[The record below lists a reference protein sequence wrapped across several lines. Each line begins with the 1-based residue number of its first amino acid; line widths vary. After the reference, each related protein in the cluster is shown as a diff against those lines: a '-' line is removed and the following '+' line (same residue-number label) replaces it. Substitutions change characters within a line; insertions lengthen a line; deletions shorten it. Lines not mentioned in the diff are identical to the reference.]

1 MKKWLIFLIAVSL
14 LGGIFAGAEEEKKEL
29 TLKEAIY
36 QALKNNL
43 DLQVQ
48 MSDAELSRQSLRI
61 NKAIFIPTLNLS
73 GNVSE
78 SNVPSSGFLSGAEVT
93 KDNDTSMSMTLAQQ
107 LPIGGTLSFDV
118 YNGRSTTNTIWS
130 TVNPYLSSRARLT
143 LNQPLLKNFGMI
155 ATKSE
160 IYIASNNLKMARY
173 QLRQNII
180 DLVYNVEQAYW
191 NLVLAHQSYEAT
203 ETALKRAQDL
213 LKQNEIKVKVG
224 SAAPIE
230 ILTAKADVAS
240 NESALIQADRNIQT
254 AEENLK
260 RILNM
265 SKEPA
270 TIFPSDKPEIKKMP
284 VDFNEF
290 LEEGLN
296 NRPDMERAKLDL
308 ENYKIRVKYAKNQA
322 LPELNVSAYYYT
334 TGRGGTLYDYA
345 PGASPLDPDFDP
357 DTDLILQVKKSI
369 WDSLDE
375 VFSNLYKN
383 YSISLNLRIPIG
395 FAREKAQLA
404 QAKINMKRS
413 LLTLQN
419 TENTV
424 YSEIKEVIK
433 QLEANQKLV
442 EADRIAQELQEQ
454 RLKAE
459 EKRLSVGLS
468 TNFVVLDYQRQYAN
482 SQTQSLR
489 STIEYTMTLARI
501 NQILARTFDVY
512 DIKFKDFIK

>member
-14 LGGIFAGAEEEKKEL
+14 LGGFFARAEEEKKEL
-29 TLKEAIY
+29 SLKDAIY
-36 QALKNNL
+36 NALKNNL
-43 DLQVQ
+43 DLQIQ
-48 MSDAELSRQSLRI
+48 MSDTELSRQSLRI

-73 GNVSE
+73 GNTSE
-78 SNVPSSGFLSGAEVT
+78 SNEPSADFLSGTEISKSNV
-93 KDNDTSMSMTLAQQ
+93 MSLNVGLNQQ
-107 LPIGGTLSFDV
+107 LPIGGVITFELFNRKSTS
-118 YNGRSTTNTIWS
+118 NNARSS
-130 TVNPYLSSRARLT
+130 VNPYLRSYAQLS
-143 LNQPLLKNFGMI
+143 LNQPLLKNFGMT
-155 ATKSE
+155 ATKRE
-160 IYIASNNLKMARY
+160 IYIASNSLKMAKH

-180 DLVYNVEQAYW
+180 TLVYNVEQAYW

-203 ETALKRAQDL
+203 QMALKRAQDL
-213 LKQNEIKVKVG
+213 LKQNEIRVKVG

-240 NESALIQADRNIQT
+240 NESALIQAERTIQT

-270 TIFPSDKPEIKKMP
+270 TLIPSDKPEIKKIP
-284 VDFNEF
+284 VDFNAF

-308 ENYKIRVKYAKNQA
+308 ENFKIGVRYAKNQM
-322 LPELNVSAYYYT
+322 LPELNVNAYYYT
-334 TGRGGTLYDYA
+334 TGRGGDVKA
-345 PGASPLDPDFDP
+345 PKPGTDPFSPNFNPE
-357 DTDLILQVKKSI
+357 TDLEVVAELTI

-383 YSISLNLRIPIG
+383 YGVTLNLRIPIG
-395 FAREKAQLA
+395 FAREKAMLA
-404 QAKINMKRS
+404 QARINMKRS
-413 LLTLQN
+413 LLTLKN

-424 YSEIKEVIK
+424 YSETKEVIK
-433 QLEANQKLV
+433 ELEANAKLV
-442 EADRIAQELQEQ
+442 EADRVALELQEQ

-468 TNFVVLDYQRQYAN
+468 TNFIVLDYQRQFAN
-482 SQTQSLR
+482 AQTQSLR
-489 STIEYTMTLARI
+489 SIIEYTMTLARI
-501 NQILARTFDVY
+501 NQILARTLDVY
-512 DIKFKDFIK
+512 DIKFKEFVK